1 MKFSQTPE
9 PMRKERIDYIDH
21 RWKQLYDLTTDS
33 AKSALHYLFLVNAGG
48 AATTLAFIGA
58 VGADKIGL
66 GAKLSLSFFVTGLIL
81 FGVSK
86 AMTFHHMDG
95 LFKHWKSLVNDYFS
109 DKIPYEEI
117 LQRDNKK
124 AVDGIWD
131 YVFPYASFACF
142 IIGSFTGFCALI

>member
-9 PMRKERIDYIDH
+9 PARKQHIDYINN
-21 RWKQLYDLTTDS
+21 RWKQLYDLEADS
-33 AKSALHYLFLVNAGG
+33 GKSALHYLFLVNAGG

-58 VGADKIGL
+58 IGANKIGL
-66 GAKLSLSFFVTGLIL
+66 GAKFSLAFFVVGLIL
-81 FGVSK
+81 FGISK
-86 AMTFHHMDG
+86 AKTFHHMSG

-124 AVDGIWD
+124 AVEDIWD

-142 IIGSFTGFCALI
+142 IIGSFIGFCALI